1 MQTLAVS
8 LAAEAEEG
16 GGGLDL
22 LLPPLPELIAG
33 IIAFGIVFLVVWR
46 FAGPAFNKMLE
57 DRQAAIGGKLEEA
70 ENLKAEAEQIRA
82 DYQADLKESRTRATE
97 IVEEARHDAETVRAD
112 ILAKAET
119 EANEIRAR
127 AREEAETEKTR
138 ALAEARRDV
147 ANLSI
152 DLAEKVVGESLD
164 RETQM
169 GLVNRYLSD
178 LESM

>member
-1 MQTLAVS
+1 MQTHAVV

-16 GGGLDL
+16 GGLDL
-22 LLPPLPELIAG
+22 LLPHIPELIGG

-46 FAGPAFNKMLE
+46 FAAPAFNRMLE
-57 DRQAAIGGKLEEA
+57 DRQAAIGGQLEEA
-70 ENLKAEAEQIRA
+70 ETIKSEAEKLRA

-97 IVEEARHDAETVRAD
+97 IVEEARRDAETLRTD
-112 ILAKAET
+112 IVAKAES
-119 EANEIRAR
+119 EANQIRDK
-127 AREEAETEKTR
+127 AREEADTEKAR
-138 ALAEARRDV
+138 ALAEARREV

-152 DLAEKVVGESLD
+152 DLAERVVGESLD

-169 GLVNRYLSD
+169 GLVNRYISD